1 MKYNNILATSDC
13 IIDKDVGLLKLIQ
26 YYYRNTDL
34 FFDDILDALTLEQQQ
49 YLLIHRTNIN
59 PLSVIVSEDNWD
71 RIDSMYEQFMSS
83 EYDRIVDLSCNTNVF
98 SMLKLV
104 VVGETPERWTIV
116 CNTDHEA
123 EVINSRLRRF
133 GSSGV
138 STTVTQNYKDIDL
151 SKYDELFVKYVRDI
165 PNFGY
170 VEDKMVYISDQNCN
184 TLQTPDGESI
194 LNLSYLNNDT
204 LDNTLYTFSLYNFKG
219 NEIVG

>member
-71 RIDSMYEQFMSS
+71 RIDSMYEQFVSS

-98 SMLKLV
+98 SMIKLV

-123 EVINSRLRRF
+123 EVINSRLRQF

-138 STTVTQNYKDIDL
+138 STTVTQNCKDIDL
-151 SKYDELFVKYVRDI
+151 SKYDELFVKYIGNI
-165 PNFGY
+165 PSFGH
-170 VEDKMVYISDQNCN
+170 VEDKMVYISDQSCN
-184 TLQTPDGESI
+184 MLQTPEGENI
-194 LNLSYLNNDT
+194 LNLSHLNNDT